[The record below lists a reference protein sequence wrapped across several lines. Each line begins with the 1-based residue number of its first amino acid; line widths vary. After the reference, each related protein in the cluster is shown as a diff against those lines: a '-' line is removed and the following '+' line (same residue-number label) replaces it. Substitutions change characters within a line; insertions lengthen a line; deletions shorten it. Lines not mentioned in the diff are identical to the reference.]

1 MNDVISIFKNDL
13 YNFIDHLNIDKNIK
27 RFKKQTVS
35 IDFFSKSRLGDLST
49 NLLIILSKNKDINQ
63 LDIKSYVINF
73 LTNLHYVESVEIAK
87 AGFINILIDK
97 KYLIEQLKYYY
108 NFSLPIIDNSIKEKN
123 INIEFVSANPT
134 GPIHLAHLRGA
145 VLGDVMSSIFEAVGH
160 KVTREFYVNDAG
172 SQIKILGSSL
182 FKRYQE
188 KYNIPTTFNEGEYPG
203 EYLKEIANEIIDL
216 DGNKWLNE
224 KNIQKRS
231 EYFEKFAVNI
241 LVKNIKNDLSL
252 ININFDV
259 FSHESQILEND
270 YISKVFEILKKKEL
284 LYEGILEKPLGDDSD
299 WEPRKQLLFR
309 STNFYDDSDRVIQ
322 KANGDWTYFANDSA
336 YHYNKYSRNFDQLIN
351 IWGADHIGYINRMK
365 SIVEVFSNKKNYL
378 EIFICQIVRLI
389 KNGQVL
395 KMSKR
400 EGNFITLQDIHT
412 EIGTDPL
419 RYFMVSAKSESPMD
433 LDMDKIIEKNKDNPV
448 FYCQYAYARAS
459 SVIRKSKNIK
469 NLPEIYNSLNLLNV
483 NFLSEYE
490 WMLIWKIYSWPYV
503 LKQTSETMQPHRIT
517 NYLEDLCSQF
527 HFFWNKG
534 KDDETLRMLDEN
546 NIEKTLSKLIWIELF
561 RKTLKQAFD
570 IIGINAPEIM

>member
-27 RFKKQTVS
+27 HIKKQNVS

-49 NLLIILSKNKDINQ
+49 NLLILSKYRDVNHF
-63 LDIKSYVINF
+63 DIKSYVFNF
-73 LTNLHYVESVEIAK
+73 LTKLPYVGNVEIAK
-87 AGFINILIDK
+87 AGFINITFSK
-97 KYLIEQLKYYY
+97 KYLINYFEYYY
-108 NFSLPIIDNSIKEKN
+108 NLSLPIIDNTIIKKD

-145 VLGDVMSSIFEAVGH
+145 VLGDVISSILEAVGH

-172 SQIKILGSSL
+172 SQIKTLGSSL

-188 KYNIPTTFNEGEYPG
+188 KFNIKVVFSEGEYPG
-203 EYLKEIANEIIDL
+203 DYVKNIANEIL
-216 DGNKWLNE
+216 VKDGNKWLNE
-224 KNIQKRS
+224 KNVNKRS
-231 EYFEKFAVNI
+231 VYFEKFAVNRLI
-241 LVKNIKNDLSL
+241 DDIKNDLSL
-252 ININFDV
+252 ININFDL
-259 FSHESQILEND
+259 FSYESQIVENK
-270 YISKVFEILKKKEL
+270 YIDKVFEILKYKEL
-284 LYEGILEKPLGDDSD
+284 LYEGVLDKPLGDDSE

-309 STNFYDDSDRVIQ
+309 STNFADDSDRAFQ
-322 KANGDWTYFANDSA
+322 KEEGDWTYFANDSA

-378 EIFICQIVRLI
+378 EVFVCQIVRLI
-389 KNGQVL
+389 KNSQIL

-400 EGNFITLQDIHT
+400 DGNFITLKSIHG
-412 EIGTDPL
+412 EVGTDPL
-419 RYFMVSAKSESPMD
+419 RYFMVSSKSESPMD

-459 SVIRKSKNIK
+459 SVIRKSKDIK
-469 NLPEIYNSLNLLNV
+469 NLPEINKSLTLLSEK
-483 NFLSEYE
+483 FLSEYE
-490 WMLIWKIYSWPYV
+490 WSLIWKIYSWPYV
-503 LKQTSETMQPHRIT
+503 LKQTSVTMQPHRIT

-527 HFFWNKG
+527 HIFWNKG

-546 NIEKTLSKLIWIELF
+546 NLDKTLSKLLWIELF

-570 IIGINAPEIM
+570 IIGIDAPEIM